1 MAKVLDKFLQ
11 RGENDRDTSDLSS
24 AAVKR
29 ANANIMACLK
39 DMKQQHEESMELYGQ
54 IYQSV
59 KRNTQALKE
68 MQALLAEKQTAYTNA
83 PLAEEDSLRTQEE
96 QKEIITLAIK
106 SEMFGFRADLA
117 EAVREEIAGYNT
129 SVKKMYDGSKQDLQD
144 NLGNYERVINKEISL
159 IQDMMEESMGKH
171 YEGLLEEIKSVR
183 KKARNYALLAGL
195 VSLAALIMLSVNLF
209 IIK

>member
-1 MAKVLDKFLQ
+1 
-11 RGENDRDTSDLSS
+11 
-24 AAVKR
+24 
-29 ANANIMACLK
+29 
-39 DMKQQHEESMELYGQ
+39 
-54 IYQSV
+54 
-59 KRNTQALKE
+59 
-68 MQALLAEKQTAYTNA
+68 
-83 PLAEEDSLRTQEE
+83 
-96 QKEIITLAIK
+96 
-106 SEMFGFRADLA
+106 
-117 EAVREEIAGYNT
+117 
-129 SVKKMYDGSKQDLQD
+129 MYDGSKQDLQD